1 MKKVRKGIWRVSKLL
16 MRVLIGMMASV
27 LLLFLPVSTF
37 AEEEGPSVMTL
48 VEQMGYEVYE
58 VDRPESAIL
67 IDANTGKYLW
77 GENPDLPRNPASI
90 MKLMTLYLVYEA
102 IENGQFT
109 LDTTVTGDIRYQAMS
124 QIYALSNAPIIAGVE
139 YPVRE
144 LLPMVLVPS
153 SNVATIMLA
162 ELVEKDPVA
171 FLAKMNE
178 TAQRLGMTNT
188 TIYNATGAGIGAFEG
203 LYVPNGYDGS
213 TLQFEKDN
221 ETTARDIAILV
232 YHLLN
237 QYPEI
242 LEYTQTSQ
250 VTAMQGTPY
259 EETYDT
265 YNHSLPGMQY
275 EYAGVDGLKTGSSM
289 SGGYNIAMT
298 GQREELRLITIVL
311 GVAEW
316 GDPAGEYKRH
326 PFANA
331 ILDYGFQNFAY
342 RELLKPGEQEIN
354 DQKFQLE
361 QGFFDLVRNDSQA
374 EFQLNETTLSLKNS
388 LPTVSE
394 KIGGRKQ
401 EVQLLSKR
409 GKPLPKEPTKPA
421 NHLVIQTIVTKGF
434 QKIQWLVLLILG
446 LIVLLVGLFLLQTNS
461 KRKRARRNRGRRF
474 DKK

>member
-1 MKKVRKGIWRVSKLL
+1 MKGIWRVSKLL
-16 MRVLIGMMASV
+16 MRVLIGMITSI
-27 LLLFLPVSTF
+27 LLLFLPVTTF
-37 AEEEGPSVMTL
+37 AEEEGPSIMTL
-48 VEQMGYEVYE
+48 VEQMGYEAYE
-58 VDRPESAIL
+58 VDRPESAVL

-109 LDTTVTGDIRYQAMS
+109 LDTTVVGDMRYQAMS
-124 QIYALSNAPIIAGVE
+124 QIYALSNAPIVAGVE

-162 ELVEKDPVA
+162 ELVEEDPVA

-178 TAQRLGMTNT
+178 TAQNLGMTNT

-259 EETYDT
+259 EATYDT
-265 YNHSLPGMQY
+265 YNHSLPGMRY

-289 SGGYNIAMT
+289 SGGYNVAMT
-298 GQREELRLITIVL
+298 GQRENLRLITIVL

-316 GDPAGEYKRH
+316 GDPEGEYKRH

-331 ILDYGFQNFAY
+331 IMDYGFQNFAY

-374 EFQLNETTLSLKNS
+374 DFQLNETILSLKNS

-394 KIGGRKQ
+394 KIAEQKQ
-401 EVQLLSKR
+401 EVQLLNKR
-409 GKPLPKEPTKPA
+409 GKPLPKEATKSA
-421 NHLVIQTIVTKGF
+421 NNQAIQTIVTKGF
-434 QKIQWLVLLILG
+434 QKIQWLLLFVFG
-446 LIVLLVGLFLLQTNS
+446 LIVLLVGFFTLQRNT
-461 KRKRARRNRGRRF
+461 KRRRARQNRGRRF

>member
-1 MKKVRKGIWRVSKLL
+1 MKKKKTKILVCLFISFSFYKVS
-16 MRVLIGMMASV
+16 
-27 LLLFLPVSTF
+27 PTTF
-37 AEEEGPSVMTL
+37 ADDQAPSVMTL
-48 VEQMGYEVYE
+48 VEQMGYEVDE

-90 MKLMTLYLVYEA
+90 MKLMTLYLVYET

-109 LDTTVTGDIRYQAMS
+109 LDTTVIGDIRYQAMS

-265 YNHSLPGMQY
+265 YNHSLPGRQY

-342 RELLKPGEQEIN
+342 RELLKPGEQAIN

-388 LPTVSE
+388 LPTISE

-409 GKPLPKEPTKPA
+409 GKPLPKEPAKSA
-421 NHLVIQTIVTKGF
+421 NHPVIQTIVTKGF
-434 QKIQWLVLLILG
+434 QKIQRLVFLILG
-446 LIVLLVGLFLLQTNS
+446 LIVLLMGLLILQTNS